1 MAIEKVE
8 INVKGDPTLVCVQ
21 MSPSTQKEGR
31 RISVHKRDQ
40 FVFAQALLLTMTSP
54 PFFLRDSRL
63 SEMLVR
69 LKITTREKRRH
80 AAGGREN
87 FFRVS
92 LVLLSLGKNGGLLV
106 V

>member
-40 FVFAQALLLTMTSP
+40 FVFAQALLLTTTSP

-80 AAGGREN
+80 AAGGEKI
-87 FFRVS
+87 FSAFRS
-92 LVLLSLGKNGGLLV
+92 FYYPWGKMGYYL
-106 V
+106 

>member
-40 FVFAQALLLTMTSP
+40 FVFAQALLLTTTSP

-80 AAGGREN
+80 AARGREN

>member
-1 MAIEKVE
+1 MCRRPPPLRKR
-8 INVKGDPTLVCVQ
+8 
-21 MSPSTQKEGR
+21 EGGYLYTGETNLCL
-31 RISVHKRDQ
+31 
-40 FVFAQALLLTMTSP
+40 AQALLLTTTSP
-54 PFFLRDSRL
+54 PFFLRDSRV

-69 LKITTREKRRH
+69 LKITPREKRRH

>member
-8 INVKGDPTLVCVQ
+8 IKVKGDPTLVCVQ

-40 FVFAQALLLTMTSP
+40 FVFAQALLLTTTSP

-63 SEMLVR
+63 SEMLVC
-69 LKITTREKRRH
+69 LKITTREKRQH

-87 FFRVS
+87 FFCVS